1 VPVDDIEDFEEE
13 YLERL
18 RLRHEDVLTEIR
30 ETEELTDA
38 AEEAFEEVAADIAD
52 VYAEDEEEEEED
64 VLADEGA
71 TA

>member
-1 VPVDDIEDFEEE
+1 M
-13 YLERL
+13 
-18 RLRHEDVLTEIR
+18 LTEIR

-38 AEEAFEEVAADIAD
+38 AEEVFEEVAADMAD